1 MISRNLFPN
10 PFRPGAGHPP
20 PFLAGR
26 GAEREIFEN
35 LLDQAP
41 ILDNPILTGPRG
53 VGKTVFLES
62 LKPSALER
70 GWLWAGADLS
80 ETASISEERLAI
92 RLCADLAVL
101 TGDLEVG
108 VAGKPAM
115 GFATPEA
122 DTGETGTFERL
133 VALSRRTPGLPV
145 DKIKR
150 VLAVAWSAIHTAG
163 DEVRG
168 IVIAY
173 DEAQNLAN
181 RPDRDQYP
189 MSLLIDAFQSLQRQ
203 ELPLM
208 LALSGLPT
216 LFPSLVSARTSA
228 ERMFRVLSLEKLD
241 EEDSTEAVRRP
252 LRGSP
257 VGLTDESV
265 AEIVRMSGGYPYF
278 IQFICREVFDAFL
291 QRRRSGGPSSV
302 PAREIEQRLD
312 DDFFSGRWARTTDRQ
327 RALLW
332 VIAHLDSRGSEFTV
346 RAVVEQSRT
355 MLERPFSASHT
366 NQMLAGLA
374 DRGLVFKNRHGRYSF
389 AIPLFDRF
397 IRRQPEPGTGD

>member
-1 MISRNLFPN
+1 MDSFPN

-20 PFLAGR
+20 PHLAGR
-26 GAEREIFEN
+26 EDERAVFRK

-41 ILDNPILTGPRG
+41 VLDNPVLTGLPG
-53 VGKTVFLES
+53 VGKTVLLES
-62 LKPSALER
+62 FRAPARER

-80 ETASISEERLAI
+80 EWADLGEERLAV

-101 TGDLEVG
+101 AGDLDIG
-108 VAGKPAM
+108 VASG
-115 GFATPEA
+115 GA
-122 DTGETGTFERL
+122 DGAEPGNFERL
-133 VALSRRTPGLPV
+133 VALYERTPGLPV

-150 VLAVAWSAIHTAG
+150 VLTVAWSAIRAASDG
-163 DEVRG
+163 VRG

-181 RPDRDQYP
+181 RPDRDRYP
-189 MSLLIDAFQSLQRQ
+189 MSLLVDAFQSLQRQ
-203 ELPLM
+203 GLPLV

-216 LFPSLVSARTSA
+216 LFPSLVQARTSS
-228 ERMFRVLSLEKLD
+228 ERMFRVLSLERLN
-241 EEDSTEAVRRP
+241 EQDSAEAIRRP
-252 LRGSP
+252 LRDSP
-257 VGLTDESV
+257 IGLTPETV

-291 QRRRSGGPSSV
+291 QRRDSGRPPSV

-327 RALLW
+327 RAMLR

-346 RAVVEQSRT
+346 RAVVEKSRT

-366 NQMLAGLA
+366 NQMLATLA
-374 DRGLVFKNRHGRYSF
+374 DRGLVFKNRHGRYSL

-397 IRRQPEPGTGD
+397 IRRQPEPGRDDD

>member
-1 MISRNLFPN
+1 MF
-10 PFRPGAGHPP
+10 AG
-20 PFLAGR
+20 
-26 GAEREIFEN
+26 

-41 ILDNPILTGPRG
+41 ILDNPILTGLPG
-53 VGKTVFLES
+53 VGKTVLLES
-62 LKPSALER
+62 FRPLLLER

-80 ETASISEERLAI
+80 GRVAPSEKQLAV

-101 TGDLEVG
+101 AGDLEVG
-108 VAGKPAM
+108 GAGKRAAGPASA
-115 GFATPEA
+115 GTE
-122 DTGETGTFERL
+122 GEKTGTFERL
-133 VALSRRTPGLPV
+133 VDLYERTPGLPV
-145 DKIKR
+145 DKIKK
-150 VLAVAWSAIHTAG
+150 VLTVAWSAIRAASE
-163 DEVRG
+163 EVRG

-203 ELPLM
+203 GLPLM

-216 LFPSLVSARTSA
+216 LFPSLVEARTSA
-228 ERMFRVLSLEKLD
+228 ERMFRVLSLERLN
-241 EEDSTEAVRRP
+241 EQDSAEAIRRP
-252 LRGSP
+252 LRDSP
-257 VGLTDESV
+257 VGLTPRTV
-265 AEIVRMSGGYPYF
+265 AEIVRLSGGYPYF

-291 QRRRSGGPSSV
+291 QRRDSGRPPSV

-327 RALLW
+327 RAMLW
-332 VIAHLDSRGSEFTV
+332 VIAHLDSRGSEFPV
-346 RAVVEQSRT
+346 RAVVEKSRT

-366 NQMLAGLA
+366 NQMLAALA
-374 DRGLVFKNRHGRYSF
+374 DRGLVFKNRHGRYSL

-397 IRRQPEPGTGD
+397 IRRQPDPGRDD

>member
-1 MISRNLFPN
+1 MFAS
-10 PFRPGAGHPP
+10 
-20 PFLAGR
+20 
-26 GAEREIFEN
+26 

-41 ILDNPILTGPRG
+41 ILDNPILTGLRG
-53 VGKTVFLES
+53 VGKTVLLES
-62 LKPSALER
+62 FKPLARER
-70 GWLWAGADLS
+70 GFLWAGADLS
-80 ETASISEERLAI
+80 ERATIDEDRLAI

-101 TGDLEVG
+101 AGDIEVA
-108 VAGKPAM
+108 VAGKNPV
-115 GFATPEA
+115 GFAHGGA
-122 DTGETGTFERL
+122 DTGESGTFERL
-133 VALSRRTPGLPV
+133 VTLYERTPGLPV

-150 VLAVAWSAIHTAG
+150 VLTVAWSAIRAAS

-181 RPDRDQYP
+181 RPDRDRYP

-203 ELPLM
+203 GLPLM

-216 LFPSLVSARTSA
+216 LFPSLVRARTSS
-228 ERMFRVLSLEKLD
+228 ERMFRVLSLERLN
-241 EEDSTEAVRRP
+241 EQDSAEAIRRP
-252 LRGSP
+252 LRDSP
-257 VGLTDESV
+257 VGLTPETV

-291 QRRRSGGPSSV
+291 QRRDSGRPPSV

-327 RALLW
+327 RAMLW
-332 VIAHLDSRGSEFTV
+332 VIAHLDSRGSEFPV

-366 NQMLAGLA
+366 NQMLAALA
-374 DRGLVFKNRHGRYSF
+374 DRGLVFKNRHGRYSL

-397 IRRQPEPGTGD
+397 IRRQPEPGRDDD

>member
-1 MISRNLFPN
+1 MDFFPN
-10 PFRPGAGHPP
+10 PFRPGAGHLPP
-20 PFLAGR
+20 HLAGR
-26 GAEREIFEN
+26 EDERRIFAS
-35 LLDQAP
+35 LLDQTP
-41 ILDNPILTGPRG
+41 ILDNPVLTGLAG
-53 VGKTVFLES
+53 VGKTVLLES
-62 LKPSALER
+62 FRPLTREH

-80 ETASISEERLAI
+80 EWADCSEQRLAV

-101 TGDLEVG
+101 AGDLDIG
-108 VAGKPAM
+108 VASG
-115 GFATPEA
+115 GA
-122 DTGETGTFERL
+122 DSAEPGNFERL
-133 VALSRRTPGLPV
+133 VALYERTPGLPV

-150 VLAVAWSAIHTAG
+150 VLTVAWSAIRAAS

-181 RPDRDQYP
+181 RPDRDRYP

-203 ELPLM
+203 GLPLM

-216 LFPSLVSARTSA
+216 LFPSLVRARTSS
-228 ERMFRVLSLEKLD
+228 ERMFRVLSLERLN
-241 EEDSTEAVRRP
+241 EQDSAEAIRRP
-252 LRGSP
+252 LRDSP
-257 VGLTDESV
+257 VGLTPETV
-265 AEIVRMSGGYPYF
+265 AEIVRMSAGYPYF

-291 QRRRSGGPSSV
+291 QRRHSGRPPAV

-327 RALLW
+327 RAMLW
-332 VIAHLDSRGSEFTV
+332 VIAHLDSRGGEFTV
-346 RAVVEQSRT
+346 RAVVERSRT

-366 NQMLAGLA
+366 NQMLAALA
-374 DRGLVFKNRHGRYSF
+374 DRGLVFKNRHGRYSL

-397 IRRQPEPGTGD
+397 IRRQPEPGRDD